1 MFAFGGKDFL
11 TKMSANDPK
20 RHYVS
25 LYGGSVRPNFRTV
38 QIAAQPE
45 G

>member
-1 MFAFGGKDFL
+1 MSPFGVKRTQNFL

-25 LYGGSVRPNFRTV
+25 FYGGSVCDPIF
-38 QIAAQPE
+38 
-45 G
+45 